1 MSQTQPNIPAR
12 TKKQSNPIYRIAFVH
27 LVSKKRQT
35 IVAMLGVMFGIT
47 VFIFQAGLI
56 TGLQIYMLDKIV
68 NNQAHIH
75 IYNEPDKHP
84 PSILSQLPEHQQ
96 DWVLVRNQKQKD
108 AKKQLKNGAGLMK
121 ILEAH
126 PAVLGIAP
134 NVNTQGILRSGFK
147 ETPASLNGIVIDKEN
162 QLFNLNKE
170 VIAGDINQLKVINNG
185 AILGVGVAD
194 KIGAEVGDIL
204 TLATTNAIVDV
215 KVVAI
220 TQSGITQVDDNR
232 AYINIRLAQNLVNA
246 DRTYITDLNIKLKDV
261 DAADRLSVQF
271 EQSLGYK
278 AQSWKEANAGIFGV
292 FKIQN
297 MATGLVI
304 VSILIVAGFGI
315 FNILMMMIYEKMTD
329 IAILKSIGF
338 RNSDI
343 RNLFM
348 IEALIIGVAGG
359 ITGLGMGYG
368 VSLLA
373 SQLKVQLRGLVT
385 IDHLIINFDPL
396 FYTVGFGFAILST
409 ALAGYFPAR
418 KASKIDPV
426 EIIRGK
432 W

>member
-1 MSQTQPNIPAR
+1 MTEAN
-12 TKKQSNPIYRIAFVH
+12 KQERVNRNPIFRIAFVH
-27 LVSKKRQT
+27 LFSKKRQT

-75 IYNEPDKHP
+75 LYNEPEKHP
-84 PSILSQLPEHQQ
+84 DPILSTVPEYKDALIQ
-96 DWVLVRNQKQKD
+96 VRNQKQKD
-108 AKKQLKNGAGLMK
+108 VQKRLKNGTGLMK
-121 ILEAH
+121 ILMQH
-126 PAVLGIAP
+126 PQVLGIAP
-134 NVNTQGILRSGFK
+134 NVNTQGIFRAGFK
-147 ETPASLNGIVIDKEN
+147 ETPASLNGIDIDKEN
-162 QLFNLNKE
+162 QLFNLHKE
-170 VIAGDINQLKVINNG
+170 QLYGDIMELKVINNG
-185 AILGVGVAD
+185 VILGVGVAE

-220 TQSGITQVDDNR
+220 TQSGITAVDDNR

-261 DAADRLSVQF
+261 DAADKLADQF
-271 EQSLGYK
+271 NQSFGYR

-297 MATGLVI
+297 LATGLVI
-304 VSILIVAGFGI
+304 FSILVVAGFGI

-338 RNSDI
+338 RNADI

-348 IEALIIGVAGG
+348 IEAMIIGFTGG
-359 ITGLGMGYG
+359 LLGLGMGY
-368 VSLLA
+368 LA
-373 SQLKVQLRGLVT
+373 SIAASTIKVKLRGLVT
-385 IDHLIINFDPL
+385 LDHLVINFNPW
-396 FYTVGFGFAILST
+396 FYAAGFAFALVST

-432 W
+432 

>member
-1 MSQTQPNIPAR
+1 VEKPKAKTNR
-12 TKKQSNPIYRIAFVH
+12 NPIFRIAFVH

-84 PSILSQLPEHQQ
+84 PSLLSKLPAHNQ
-96 DWVLVRNQKQKD
+96 DWIMVRNQKQKD
-108 AKKQLKNGAGLMK
+108 AQKRLKDGAGLIK
-121 ILEAH
+121 LIEAH
-126 PAVLGIAP
+126 HLVMGIAP

-147 ETPASLNGIVIDKEN
+147 ETPANLNGIVIDKEN

-170 VIAGDINQLKVINNG
+170 VIAGDIFQLKTINNG
-185 AILGVGVAD
+185 IILGIGVAA
-194 KIGAEVGDIL
+194 KIGSEVGDIL

-215 KVVAI
+215 KVIAI
-220 TQSGITQVDDNR
+220 TQSGITSVDDNR
-232 AYINIRLAQNLVNA
+232 AYINIRLAQNLLNA
-246 DRTYITDLNIKLKDV
+246 DRTYITDLNIKLIDV
-261 DAADRLSVQF
+261 DAADLLADQLQ
-271 EQSLGYK
+271 QSLGYK

-292 FKIQN
+292 FQIQN

-304 VSILIVAGFGI
+304 FSILVVAGFGI

-338 RNSDI
+338 RNADI

-348 IEALIIGVAGG
+348 IEALIIGIVGG
-359 ITGLGMGYG
+359 ILGLGMGY
-368 VSLLA
+368 VASSLA
-373 SQLKVQLRGLVT
+373 STIKVQLRGLVT
-385 IDHLIINFDPL
+385 LDHLIINFDPL
-396 FYTVGFGFAILST
+396 FYAAGFAFALVST

-432 W
+432 